1 MSAVPNTAG
10 VKGEAVMSA
19 RNVAKFFGSVRALNG
34 VNFDIHRG
42 EVTTLFGENGAGKS
56 TLMKILAGIQ
66 PPTYGEI
73 ILDGQPITFESSTD
87 ARNHGISIIH
97 QELSLAPNLSVRE
110 QHLHGPPKSARRRA
124 SISPRKHES
133 PAN

>member
-66 PPTYGEI
+66 PPTC
-73 ILDGQPITFESSTD
+73 GQAVGNASRCPRFV
-87 ARNHGISIIH
+87 H
-97 QELSLAPNLSVRE
+97 
-110 QHLHGPPKSARRRA
+110 RR
-124 SISPRKHES
+124 PRWRGQAGTGAAGC
-133 PAN
+133 P